1 MNDQGFENS
10 GHNFAQ
16 DHEPVDEVIE
26 ENSDTNQQR
35 NNTDYELGGV
45 DVIGRYIEF

>member
-26 ENSDTNQQR
+26 EKDEEEDEERKTGNPEKKRSR
-35 NNTDYELGGV
+35 M
-45 DVIGRYIEF
+45 